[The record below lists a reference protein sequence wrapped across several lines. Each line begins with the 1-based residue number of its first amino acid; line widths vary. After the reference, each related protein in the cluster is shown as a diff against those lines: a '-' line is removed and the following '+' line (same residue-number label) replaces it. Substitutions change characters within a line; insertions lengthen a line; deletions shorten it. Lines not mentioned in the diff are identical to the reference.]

1 MRNLLES
8 LKCLVGL
15 NPFIDSSG
23 YLKDE
28 ETLLF
33 LALGMIKVVPHLIF

>member
-1 MRNLLES
+1 MRKLLES
-8 LKCLVGL
+8 LRYFVGL
-15 NPFIDSSG
+15 NPFTDSSG

-33 LALGMIKVVPHLIF
+33 PALRMIKIGGW